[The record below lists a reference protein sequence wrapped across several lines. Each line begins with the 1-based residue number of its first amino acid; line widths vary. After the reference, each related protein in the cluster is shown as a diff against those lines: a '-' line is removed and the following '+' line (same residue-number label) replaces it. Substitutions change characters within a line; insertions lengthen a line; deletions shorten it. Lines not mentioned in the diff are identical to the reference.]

1 MGKTKGLLVITSRER
16 GYTVPRDQDMSPGSS
31 AGEPKLR
38 FYDEDQSPR
47 SITAAFMPWSLTPLA
62 LPPTLVQPSSGVIQE
77 EEEGGVHESGGK
89 EASDEEFEEEWDR
102 AWFEERPWPVPYT
115 SGSLTSNDHVKF
127 VAMCERK
134 RRSSRKLA
142 DDLDGMS
149 RAGRHPLTY
158 LLILAAALLLLAAVM
173 PMSHGHGHPPSP
185 PIKPKAAR
193 FQPLWMHYEFDP
205 DMFDNFWFPLFI

>member
-77 EEEGGVHESGGK
+77 EEE
-89 EASDEEFEEEWDR
+89 WDR

-173 PMSHGHGHPPSP
+173 
-185 PIKPKAAR
+185 
-193 FQPLWMHYEFDP
+193 
-205 DMFDNFWFPLFI
+205 